1 MMLKKWVVVVALV
14 TIILVSASTIWPKS
28 KAIRPEF
35 VGRWQATMYPN
46 TVIDFRADGTFESQS
61 LEADYRGDKNVWIVR
76 TGTWLA
82 TSNAYFLRTVTM
94 EASGVKLGK
103 DAFQTS
109 KQKSLGK
116 ESMHTI
122 RWTSKNGWVCTD
134 VAMGGFRRM

>member
-1 MMLKKWVVVVALV
+1 MMLKKLGAGVALAA
-14 TIILVSASTIWPKS
+14 IILIAVNTIWPTS
-28 KAIRPEF
+28 KTVRPEF

-109 KQKSLGK
+109 KQTSLGK
-116 ESMHTI
+116 ESKHTI